1 MRVIQNLAPNS
12 PAKARAV
19 ELKSK
24 YINGLLDAMSNI
36 ETKQSKKSDYSREV
50 DRKTKDLSG
59 PESSINEYSGGTYN
73 SGSAETGM
81 TQSDYTAVQMAN
93 LFD

>member
-1 MRVIQNLAPNS
+1 MRKIQDLAPNS
-12 PAKARAV
+12 PAKTRAV
-19 ELKSK
+19 ELKSR

-36 ETKQSKKSDYSREV
+36 ETKQPKKSDYTREV
-50 DRKTKDLSG
+50 DRKTKDLSAS
-59 PESSINEYSGGTYN
+59 ESSITEYSGGTYN
-73 SGSAETGM
+73 SGTAETGM